1 MQQQNDMVKCKLLF
15 EMAVFTKVLLETEQQ
30 EEEGYIVHQG
40 IPARNTFLQTLS
52 FETGTA
58 RNDNDCVVPGTLTDS
73 YCQVILLNK
82 GLNLLLLFPKGN

>member
-1 MQQQNDMVKCKLLF
+1 MQQQNDMDKCKLLF

-30 EEEGYIVHQG
+30 EEEGYIVHQC
-40 IPARNTFLQTLS
+40 IPAQNTFLQTLS

-58 RNDNDCVVPGTLTDS
+58 RNDCVVPGTLTDS

-82 GLNLLLLFPKGN
+82 GLNLLLLFLKGN